1 MKMKRTVGE
10 KKALVITSLQGELD
24 PNILLITK
32 KKRDELIIINT
43 FGGLISQPYGCIIR
57 SIIMAVYYENINEIY
72 VIGEETSHE
81 HSVNA
86 KDLLK
91 IMSDSGIAEKTIETL
106 DYIKV
111 VEDNI
116 ETWLIGPQDIK
127 EIIKKNIE
135 LIQKHPLMPQSI
147 NVFGFITNSE
157 AEKFEAI
164 K

>member
-1 MKMKRTVGE
+1 MKRTVVE
-10 KKALVITSLQGELD
+10 KKALVITSLQGDLD
-24 PNILLITK
+24 PTILLITK
-32 KKRDELIIINT
+32 RKPEELMIINT

-57 SIIMAVYYENINEIY
+57 SIIMAAYYENIKEIY

-81 HSVNA
+81 HAVNA

-91 IMSDSGIAEKTIETL
+91 KISDSGITEKTIETL

-111 VEDNI
+111 VEKNI

-157 AEKFEAI
+157 AKEFTSI